1 MDSGDGSKKACIRWG
16 GPGPHAQEQFLGKVI
31 WPGMPDTL
39 CRELCKWFDQSF
51 GLWNRVGPK
60 KHVVDGVHIPHAKEQ
75 FLRERTYRGVPDDS
89 L

>member
-51 GLWNRVGPK
+51 GLWTRVGPK